1 MPFIA
6 INQSHSHW
14 IHPRPRQMTRIV
26 SIVGVGST
34 NQNWKR
40 AGRMQSCDWTPSLW
54 SYLPVLGLCPW
65 FRSRFLEQWKRLA
78 ARRRAG
84 RRSKETRR
92 SLPLFDYVH
101 RWMATRVIE
110 PPILKTSS
118 RTNGFISQ
126 CWSWLSARRHSW
138 YFEYK
143 IRLAQRNCY
152 CLNCF
157 FLSSRDQRKTN
168 SD

>member
-1 MPFIA
+1 
-6 INQSHSHW
+6 
-14 IHPRPRQMTRIV
+14 MTRIV

-34 NQNWKR
+34 NRNWKR
-40 AGRMQSCDWTPSLW
+40 AGRMQSCNWTPSLW
-54 SYLPVLGLCPW
+54 PYLLVLGLCPW
-65 FRSRFLEQWKRLA
+65 FRFRLLYTDKKKLDLEQWKRLA
-78 ARRRAG
+78 VGIKAG

-92 SLPLFDYVH
+92 SWPLFNYVH

-110 PPILKTSS
+110 SPTLKTSS

-126 CWSWLSARRHSW
+126 CWSWLYTRRHSW

-143 IRLAQRNCY
+143 IRLARRNCCY
-152 CLNCF
+152 CLNF

>member
-1 MPFIA
+1 
-6 INQSHSHW
+6 
-14 IHPRPRQMTRIV
+14 MTPRIV
-26 SIVGVGST
+26 SIVGMGST

-110 PPILKTSS
+110 SPILKTSS